1 MNLRDF
7 IKQALS
13 DIVGAVQDA
22 QKEIADG
29 EIVPA
34 VSSSFKSVE
43 TGISH
48 IQPVEFDVSVS
59 ADATSGSEAK
69 LSVVAAVI
77 GGNVKGQSNASSGHV
92 ANLKFK
98 IPVKLP
104 QKKEAV

>member
-7 IKQALS
+7 IKQALM

-22 QKEIADG
+22 QKEITGG

-34 VSSSFKSVE
+34 VNDSFKSVE

-48 IQPVEFDVSVS
+48 IQPIEFDVSVN
-59 ADATSGSEAK
+59 ADTKSGSEAK

-77 GGNVKGQSNASSGHV
+77 GGNVRGQSNASSGHV
-92 ANLKFK
+92 ASLKFK
-98 IPVKLP
+98 IPVKFP
-104 QKKEAV
+104 RKE